1 MSQSA
6 APPTPITI
14 KDDPWQPA
22 TRSRA
27 RGWAWHALVGLPLLL
42 LLGFLE
48 PLLCVLHCTV
58 WTADRAATAAASLV
72 GRQSNLH
79 HTHAE
84 IPASGT
90 LAAAETGPGALMGL
104 PGAVCVM
111 SASAGT
117 PSAGIPAP
125 FPPPF
130 HELIIPA
137 ALLLALIVAGRQL
150 QAVPRSPPPAWFPAP
165 PQRPPITVV

>member
-6 APPTPITI
+6 APPIPIAI
-14 KDDPWQPA
+14 KGDPWQPA
-22 TRSRA
+22 SRSRA
-27 RGWAWHALVGLPLLL
+27 RGWTRQALVGLPLLL

-58 WTADRAATAAASLV
+58 WDADLAAAPAAPPVS
-72 GRQSNLH
+72 QPTHLH

-90 LAAAETGPGALMGL
+90 IAADTGPGALLGL
-104 PGAVCVM
+104 PIVVCVM
-111 SASAGT
+111 TASAGM
-117 PSAGIPAP
+117 PGEGIPAP

-137 ALLLALIVAGRQL
+137 ALLLAGIGAGRQL
-150 QAVPRSPPPAWFPAP
+150 QAAPRSPPPEWFPAP
-165 PQRPPITVV
+165 PHRPPITAV